1 MRLWEGSEQ
10 TYMHCLVELNTRSD
24 AVNLHDK
31 LKGDKN
37 LAFDNWTGNKC
48 EGLVTEYFNPP
59 KSERKPEKKGEEK
72 TSRSSEKPSYGDL
85 RDKLK
90 SRKRAASPNRS
101 KPSQNRRTD
110 RKSSPPRNSRDSRD
124 SRRKSPPRSS
134 SSRNNIRDSRK
145 VTERDEPLPKNRDQ
159 LHKIQR
165 TIRQSPP
172 PRDSVRRTI
181 NNNSRD
187 AEQKA
192 RRAEEEKRRIQRDAE
207 RKLEDERRKR
217 KALESQK
224 ESEVDKLKREM
235 EEMKRQMLAMAS
247 QVH

>member
-1 MRLWEGSEQ
+1 MG
-10 TYMHCLVELNTRSD
+10 
-24 AVNLHDK
+24 
-31 LKGDKN
+31 
-37 LAFDNWTGNKC
+37 
-48 EGLVTEYFNPP
+48 
-59 KSERKPEKKGEEK
+59 
-72 TSRSSEKPSYGDL
+72 
-85 RDKLK
+85 
-90 SRKRAASPNRS
+90 
-101 KPSQNRRTD
+101 
-110 RKSSPPRNSRDSRD
+110 
-124 SRRKSPPRSS
+124 
-134 SSRNNIRDSRK
+134 
-145 VTERDEPLPKNRDQ
+145 TERDEPLPKNRDQ

-181 NNNSRD
+181 NNRESNSRD

-247 QVH
+247 QVHPGPANPGGPSSVDIRREE